1 MLIHDTISKIERNG
15 ETVNVSERNE
25 KRLYIFQQSSLGKIN
40 GLRHLP
46 ISLLRRHMGPFLG
59 LWRREGDLKISA
71 SLETLIFQGRSDVPL
86 PVYPEAYPDQLY
98 SQ

>member
-1 MLIHDTISKIERNG
+1 M
-15 ETVNVSERNE
+15 NVSERNE

-59 LWRREGDLKISA
+59 LWRRTQIAFVLSIDFSSFSYEKHQKKSTLCPLNHDISGF
-71 SLETLIFQGRSDVPL
+71 SYMLVSFNHN
-86 PVYPEAYPDQLY
+86 DQYMVLR
-98 SQ
+98 